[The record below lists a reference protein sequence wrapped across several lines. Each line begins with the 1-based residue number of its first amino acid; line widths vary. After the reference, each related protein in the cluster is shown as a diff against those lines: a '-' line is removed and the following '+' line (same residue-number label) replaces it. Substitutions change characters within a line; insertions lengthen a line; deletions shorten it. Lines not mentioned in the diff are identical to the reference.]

1 MLTLYHNGSSYPL
14 QVDDYY
20 VRQLVSGLDEVIF
33 DISVHDPI
41 YAMLQE
47 EEQITDRGGQTYL
60 VKQIDA
66 GAARAKVICQLDL
79 DAWKGAM
86 YVGYNSG
93 SKTCLQTIEA
103 VAPSGWTVYDRA
115 LYSQRRTIEGDYT
128 ALEICEACRDVFKV
142 YIRWDNKLRT
152 VTIFPQSIGEPV
164 GSFATRELNLKE
176 INYKGKSLGFATRL
190 YAYGKDGLTI
200 TSKTGGAPYVDD
212 HTYSDKIISAYW
224 KDERY
229 TVVQNLYDDAKAR
242 LAQMAKPVRTY
253 ECAIVDLQATN
264 PEKYGALRFDLLT
277 VAMLVDDT
285 KGTSVNYQVV
295 ERHEFPYYPER
306 NEVIFDSAPQ
316 KITNSVTKIADAI
329 ENPNSDFQQIMD
341 AEIDLATGWLTN
353 AESYCRIIRN
363 PDGSWKEL
371 VFLDGTQDLAT
382 ATRVMRLNSAGLG
395 FSKTGINGR
404 YTNAFVFDDETGGH
418 LIADVITAGTMS
430 AARVRTGVLQ
440 SVGNNPAVVFDLDN
454 GTLTLNNKALRI
466 TAGNFTL
473 DANGNVTMSGKLTA
487 QAESKIGPWNVT
499 NTSIWYGN
507 SSYNNKNSL
516 YFGTSGISIKDKF
529 RVGSD
534 GKMVATDVTLSG
546 KIQASSGYI
555 GGTSG
560 FTIDSLKI
568 YNGKTAFGDASH
580 SGVYIGTDG
589 ISIGLFKG
597 GSAIGTGVRISNS
610 GLLETGG
617 IRFFTGNGLNTARY
631 GLWAKNGG
639 THIGSGGPCD
649 FNSEN
654 SDWNYLRNRTQT
666 GLLEVQGELSAKG
679 GLKMNGTSI
688 SDMDDLD
695 GSGHVHVSGDGY
707 FGGGVEAH
715 GLNMANTRI
724 INSPDLS
731 DIWDAIHALGG

>member
-33 DISVHDPI
+33 EISVHDPI

-66 GAARAKVICQLDL
+66 GATRAKVICQLDL
-79 DAWKGAM
+79 DEWKETM
-86 YVGYNSG
+86 HVSYNSG
-93 SKTCLQTIEA
+93 SKTCLATIEA

-115 LYSQRRTIEGDYT
+115 LYSQRRTISGDYT
-128 ALEICEACRDVFKV
+128 PLEICEACRDVFKV

-200 TSKTGGAPYVDD
+200 TSKTGGVPYVDD
-212 HTYSDKIISAYW
+212 NTYSDKIISAYW

-253 ECAIVDLQATN
+253 DCAIVDLQATN
-264 PEKYGALRFDLLT
+264 PEKYGALNFDLLT

-285 KGTSVNYQVV
+285 KGTSINYQVI
-295 ERHEFPYYPER
+295 ERHDFPYYPER

-341 AEIDLATGWLTN
+341 AEIELATGWLTN

-371 VFLDGTQDLAT
+371 VFLDGTQDLSQAT
-382 ATRVMRLNSAGLG
+382 HVMRLNSAGLG
-395 FSKTGINGR
+395 FSKTGVNGR

-418 LIADVITAGTMS
+418 LIADVITAGSMS
-430 AARVRTGVLQ
+430 AARVRTGTLQ
-440 SVGNNPAVVFDLDN
+440 SVDGKMVIDLDN
-454 GTLTLNNKALRI
+454 GTILLDKARALKI
-466 TAGNFTL
+466 TAGNFQL
-473 DANGNVTMSGKLTA
+473 DSNGNVTITGKLTA
-487 QAESKIGPWNVT
+487 QANSKIGPWNVT
-499 NTSIWYGN
+499 NSSIWYGN
-507 SSYNNKNSL
+507 SSFGNAAGL
-516 YFGTSGISIKDKF
+516 YFGTNGLSISNKFKVNKNGDTVIGAKSSFDDSKSGLWLSSTSGISLGTFANGSNGTGF
-529 RVGSD
+529 RASASGRTEVGC
-534 GKMVATDVTLSG
+534 L
-546 KIQASSGYI
+546 YFFY
-555 GGTSG
+555 GGG
-560 FTIDSLKI
+560 L
-568 YNGKTAFGDASH
+568 KTAQ
-580 SGVYIGTDG
+580 
-589 ISIGLFKG
+589 
-597 GSAIGTGVRISNS
+597 
-610 GLLETGG
+610 
-617 IRFFTGNGLNTARY
+617 Y
-631 GLWAKNGG
+631 GLWAKDR
-639 THIGSGGPCD
+639 THIGSGGACD
-649 FNSEN
+649 FNSESSGIDDN
-654 SDWNYLRNRTQT
+654 PNYLRGGTYLYGGARI
-666 GLLEVQGELSAKG
+666 SG
-679 GLKMNGTSI
+679 GLGLGGDVVAWGRSTYNLYDVDEIDAEGTI
-688 SDMDDLD
+688 STS
-695 GSGHVHVSGDGY
+695 GSGY

-724 INSPDLS
+724 TNSPDLD
-731 DIWDAIHALGG
+731 DIWNAIHALGG

>member
-33 DISVHDPI
+33 EISVHDPI

-66 GAARAKVICQLDL
+66 GATRAKVICQLDL
-79 DAWKGAM
+79 DEWRRAM
-86 YVGYNSG
+86 HVSYNSG
-93 SKTCLQTIEA
+93 SKTCLATIEA

-115 LYSQRRTIEGDYT
+115 LYSQRRTISGDYT
-128 ALEICEACRDVFKV
+128 PLEICEACRDVFKV
-142 YIRWDNKLRT
+142 YIRWDNKQRT
-152 VTIFPQSIGEPV
+152 ATIFPQSIGEPV

-200 TSKTGGAPYVDD
+200 TSKTGGVPYVDD
-212 HTYSDKIISAYW
+212 NTYSDKIISAYW

-264 PEKYGALRFDLLT
+264 PEKYGALSFSLLT

-285 KGTSVNYQVV
+285 KGTSVNYQVI

-395 FSKTGINGR
+395 FSKTGINGK
-404 YTNAFVFDDETGGH
+404 YTSAFVFDDTTGGH
-418 LIADVITAGTMS
+418 LLADVITAGSMS
-430 AARVRTGVLQ
+430 ANRIRTGQIV
-440 SVGNNPAVVFDLDN
+440 SVKPGAMTISLDN
-454 GTLTLNNKALRI
+454 GTITLGDKALII
-466 TAGNFTL
+466 TAGNFQL
-473 DANGNVTMSGKLTA
+473 DPSGNVTIT
-487 QAESKIGPWNVT
+487 
-499 NTSIWYGN
+499 
-507 SSYNNKNSL
+507 
-516 YFGTSGISIKDKF
+516 GTI
-529 RVGSD
+529 R
-534 GKMVATDVTLSG
+534 AT
-546 KIQASSGYI
+546 KGYI
-555 GGTSG
+555 GGASG

-568 YNGKTAFGDASH
+568 YNGKTAFGDTAH
-580 SGVYIGTDG
+580 SGIYIGTDG

-597 GSAIGTGVRISNS
+597 GSASGTGVRISNS

-666 GLLEVQGELSAKG
+666 GLLDVQGELSANG

-688 SDMDDLD
+688 SGMDDLD

-707 FGGGVEAH
+707 FGGGVSAR
-715 GLNMANTRI
+715 GLDLNNTRI
-724 INSPDLS
+724 SNSPDLT
-731 DIWDAIHALGG
+731 DIWNAIHALGG